1 MNEPTQDAPA
11 VDAVGARFERVVG
24 RPVEKRLGA
33 RVWHAYRRLTCKHT
47 HGHLVAIE
55 WDGEA
60 VYECIAC
67 GKEVRRP
74 LV

>member
-1 MNEPTQDAPA
+1 MDVSEQAVPA
-11 VDAVGARFERVVG
+11 DEGRLERRLG

-33 RVWHAYRRLTCKHT
+33 RVWHAYTRLRCKHT

-67 GKEVRRP
+67 GKLVRRP
-74 LV
+74 L